1 MVDYREIL
9 RLQSLGHNITQI
21 AGSLHNSRNTVRE
34 VERLADEKGIRWP
47 LEEEVTNPQLYV
59 LLYPERQEK
68 ANVYLEPDCAWIHR
82 ELAKKGVN
90 LTLLWKEYQVNCS
103 NAGRVPYQYTQ
114 FCDIYRAWA
123 KKSKATMRIHHKP
136 GDAMEVDWA
145 GGTLPIKD
153 PVTGE
158 TVPAY
163 LFVGVLPCSCYVYTS
178 FMKGN
183 TTRSARQ
190 TGMRTVG
197 QNGTTHPPLTIH
209 GWEVVP
215 DVPCVLW
222 AFFQSF

>member
-21 AGSLHNSRNTVRE
+21 AGSLRSSRNTVRE

-47 LEEEVTNPQLYV
+47 LGEEVTNPQLYA

-163 LFVGVLPCSCYVYTS
+163 LFIGVLPCSCYVYAELCS
-178 FMKGN
+178 DM
-183 TTRSARQ
+183 
-190 TGMRTVG
+190 
-197 QNGTTHPPLTIH
+197 
-209 GWEVVP
+209 
-215 DVPCVLW
+215 
-222 AFFQSF
+222 